1 MSIEPAK
8 RLSAQNLPHALSD
21 RQRLEQVLGRR
32 PLQVF
37 LDYDGTL
44 SPIVSHPQ
52 DALLDSHRREAL
64 QRLASRHP
72 AAVVSG
78 RELTDVRARVGLD
91 QLYYAGNH
99 GFEIAGPPG
108 SGIDW
113 EFGADYA
120 DELDDLYQAFAIQL
134 PPLDGLI
141 IEHKRY
147 SLSVH
152 YRLVTDEGVPALE
165 QALSGLLAERPRLRL
180 RRGKRV
186 FEIRPA
192 VDWHKGK
199 AVRRLMEVFGDDN
212 ALPIFVG
219 DDLTDEDAFE
229 AIRETGLGI
238 LVGCGDR
245 RTAATFHLADTD
257 EVYRLLDYLARR

>member
-1 MSIEPAK
+1 MSTEPCT
-8 RLSAQNLPHALSD
+8 RPSAQDLPHALSD
-21 RQRLEQVLGRR
+21 RRLLEQVLDQQ

-52 DALLDSHRREAL
+52 DALLGSDMRAAL
-64 QRLASRHP
+64 QRLAGRHP
-72 AAVVSG
+72 TAVISG
-78 RELTDVRARVGLD
+78 RELADVRARVGLP

-113 EFGADYA
+113 EFGSDYV

-152 YRLVTDEGVPALE
+152 YRLVANEAVPALE
-165 QALSGLLAERPRLRL
+165 HALSGLLAERP
-180 RRGKRV
+180 
-186 FEIRPA
+186 
-192 VDWHKGK
+192 
-199 AVRRLMEVFGDDN
+199 
-212 ALPIFVG
+212 
-219 DDLTDEDAFE
+219 
-229 AIRETGLGI
+229 
-238 LVGCGDR
+238 
-245 RTAATFHLADTD
+245 
-257 EVYRLLDYLARR
+257 